1 MPGATTVLRQ
11 ERLKKTSGRPSP
23 LGLFTITEED
33 EQQKNGNS
41 KRPRGMCGSA
51 ASPALCAL
59 RGSAT
64 DRCGS
69 AA

>member
-11 ERLKKTSGRPSP
+11 ERLKKTSARPSP

-33 EQQKNGNS
+33 EQQKNWNP
-41 KRPRGMCGSA
+41 KRPRGTRGSA
-51 ASPALCAL
+51 ASPALW
-59 RGSAT
+59 GSAT